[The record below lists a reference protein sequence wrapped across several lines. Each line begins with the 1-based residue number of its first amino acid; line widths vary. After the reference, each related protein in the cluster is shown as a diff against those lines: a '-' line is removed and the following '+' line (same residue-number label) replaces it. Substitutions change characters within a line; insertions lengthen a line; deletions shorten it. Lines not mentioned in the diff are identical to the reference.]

1 MVTRGPAGKDLC
13 TRRGGIGQC
22 FLEPHPAV
30 GQPAVTR
37 LNLSPWRGGP
47 FGCGSLGKDAV
58 VAEKGE
64 LSEARRGSH
73 ADQLVVLIVSL
84 HCHCRGCEGKVKKH
98 LSRVQGVT
106 SFNIDF
112 ASKVCDWR
120 HHRSLTSSGLP
131 LKGQKCSVL
140 ETTTSII
147 TLKANPE
154 N

>member
-1 MVTRGPAGKDLC
+1 MVTRGPARKDLC

-47 FGCGSLGKDAV
+47 FGCGALPDSFTRNGTDSVSLSRSLGKDAV
-58 VAEKGE
+58 VAEK
-64 LSEARRGSH
+64 
-73 ADQLVVLIVSL
+73 VSL

-120 HHRSLTSSGLP
+120 HHHSLTSSGLP